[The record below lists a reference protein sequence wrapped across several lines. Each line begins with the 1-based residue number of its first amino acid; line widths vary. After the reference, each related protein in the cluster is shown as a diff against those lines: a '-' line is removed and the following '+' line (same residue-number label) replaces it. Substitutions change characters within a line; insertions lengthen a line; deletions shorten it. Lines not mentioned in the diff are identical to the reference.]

1 VPEGNEEGI
10 AQPDVEPDFTESI
23 KLLAESSKH
32 LTTLNAGS
40 IVVIGTFL
48 KDIFPSKG
56 ATLVPDP
63 LLKALIALSFVCFG
77 VSLVVASFIMVYF
90 SRRLTRQIEGTWLEQ
105 RRQRGEAPRE
115 ITDYTV
121 GALLLG
127 RRMAWIPIRLRI
139 FLYANASLSPLP
151 FFTAGVLFFG
161 LAVVLNL
168 FR

>member
-1 VPEGNEEGI
+1 VSEGNEEGI
-10 AQPDVEPDFTESI
+10 VQPDVGPDFTESI
-23 KLLAESSKH
+23 KLLAESSKQ

-48 KDIFPSKG
+48 QNIFPSKG
-56 ATLVPDP
+56 GTLVPDP
-63 LLKALIALSFVCFG
+63 LLKVLIALSFMCFG
-77 VSLVVASFIMVYF
+77 VSLVMASFIMVYF

-105 RRQRGEAPRE
+105 RRQRGKPSPR
-115 ITDYTV
+115 IIDYTV
-121 GALLLG
+121 GALLG
-127 RRMAWIPIRLRI
+127 SRRVRPPSKLRI